1 MLKVD
6 WNPINNL
13 IISGGEDCKYKVLNI
28 QALIIR
34 QGKRQIWPLLKC
46 WTIMKARNNLL
57 CSHWFPVRSGT
68 VTAECC
74 IPACCMNI
82 LLPVFRGLQMVSLFL
97 FGLLNRYWTDILLLV
112 SILCSHFVWDF
123 MSVVKNRYT
132 WMINDYKVT
141 NYVFVSLF

>member
-13 IISGGEDCKYKVLNI
+13 IISGGEDCKYKVINI
-28 QALIIR
+28 TYRLWFIFNKEKDR
-34 QGKRQIWPLLKC
+34 YGLCRKC
-46 WTIMKARNNLL
+46 WTIMKARNNFL
-57 CSHWFPVRSGT
+57 CYHWFPVRSGT

-82 LLPVFRGLQMVSLFL
+82 LSPAFRGLQMVSFFL
-97 FGLLNRYWTDILLLV
+97 FGLLNRHWTDILLLV
-112 SILCSHFVWDF
+112 SNLCSHFVWDF

-132 WMINDYKVT
+132 WTINVT
-141 NYVFVSLF
+141 K

>member
-28 QALIIR
+28 QALIYIKEKDR
-34 QGKRQIWPLLKC
+34 YGLYWKC

-82 LLPVFRGLQMVSLFL
+82 LSPAFHGLQMVSFFL
-97 FGLLNRYWTDILLLV
+97 FGLLNRHRTDILLLV
-112 SILCSHFVWDF
+112 SNLCSHFVWDF

-132 WMINDYKVT
+132 WMINVT
-141 NYVFVSLF
+141 K